1 MALLIVRRILYMVVL
16 LAVLS
21 VVAFLIIQLPPGDWV
36 TTFVYQMQQRG
47 IIVDDQMMQSQAV
60 RLRPAAA
67 RAVPEVDRQ
76 HHSARRLR

>member
-1 MALLIVRRILYMVVL
+1 MALLVVRRLLYMIVL

-47 IIVDDQMMQSQAV
+47 IIVTI
-60 RLRPAAA
+60 R
-67 RAVPEVDRQ
+67 
-76 HHSARRLR
+76 